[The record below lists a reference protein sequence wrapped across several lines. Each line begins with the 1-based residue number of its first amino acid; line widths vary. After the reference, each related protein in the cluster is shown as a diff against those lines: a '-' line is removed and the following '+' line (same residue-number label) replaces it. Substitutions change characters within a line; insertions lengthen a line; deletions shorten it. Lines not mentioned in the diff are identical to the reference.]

1 MTKNTP
7 PDPAVVQGIGQ
18 RIFSYI
24 KFIFNHVC
32 YLNNRFFCLKKD
44 VVVRRCS
51 SGAVPHFEN
60 LNWTGHTLGTHAV
73 RSCEM
78 FSVHVSVFLSIC
90 LFVHLSGVFFLNCS
104 ENFFDFFVKIGCHLT
119 QKVTESDFLKKKN
132 KNKNKNNL
140 LVVYVM
146 LTVL

>member
-44 VVVRRCS
+44 VVVRSCS

-60 LNWTGHTLGTHAV
+60 LNWTGHTFGTHAV

-90 LFVHLSGVFFLNCS
+90 LEFFSWTALRIFWFFYKNRMSSNSKSDGVGFF
-104 ENFFDFFVKIGCHLT
+104 E
-119 QKVTESDFLKKKN
+119 KKK
-132 KNKNKNNL
+132 KTKNNL

>member
-44 VVVRRCS
+44 VVVRSCS
-51 SGAVPHFEN
+51 SGAVSHFEN
-60 LNWTGHTLGTHAV
+60 LNWTGHTFGTHAV

-90 LFVHLSGVFFLNCS
+90 LEFFSWTALRIFLI
-104 ENFFDFFVKIGCHLT
+104 FFIKIGCHLT
-119 QKVTESDFLKKKN
+119 QKVTESDFLKEKK
-132 KNKNKNNL
+132 KKTKKQTNNL